1 VVIAVEDDPLLV
13 ILAEDIVDSA
23 GFEACFARRADDAIR
38 ILEQRYNV
46 RVVLTDV
53 DMPGAINGV
62 DLALA
67 VHRPLGTLPSGVRDR
82 GKT

>member
-1 VVIAVEDDPLLV
+1 VVLAVEDDPLLV
-13 ILAEDIVDSA
+13 ILAEEIVESA
-23 GFEACFARRADDAIR
+23 GLEACFARRADEAIR
-38 ILEQRYNV
+38 ILEQRHDV
-46 RVVLTDV
+46 RVVFTDD

-62 DLALA
+62 DRALA